1 MEYKFTEQELI
12 ELLETACGLQKAFD
26 YQVAA
31 DELVMKE
38 CEKSV
43 TNLLDI
49 LCDTDNNIISDN
61 RYTIEEMIEI
71 KK

>member
-38 CEKSV
+38 SENSV
-43 TNLLDI
+43 VNLLDI
-49 LCDTDNNIISDN
+49 LSDTDVTIISDN
-61 RYTIEEMIEI
+61 TYNIEEIIEL

>member
-38 CEKSV
+38 SENSV
-43 TNLLDI
+43 VNLLDI
-49 LCDTDNNIISDN
+49 LYDTDVTIISDN
-61 RYTIEEMIEI
+61 KYTIEEMIEL

>member
-1 MEYKFTEQELI
+1 MEYKFTKEELI
-12 ELLETACGLQKAFD
+12 DLLETACGLQKAFD

-31 DELVMKE
+31 DELVIKE
-38 CEKSV
+38 SENSI

-49 LCDTDNNIISDN
+49 LCNTDNNIISDK
-61 RYTIEEMIEI
+61 RYTIEEMIEL

>member
-38 CEKSV
+38 SENSV
-43 TNLLDI
+43 VNLLDI
-49 LCDTDNNIISDN
+49 LYDTDITIISDN
-61 RYTIEEMIEI
+61 KYTIEEMVEL